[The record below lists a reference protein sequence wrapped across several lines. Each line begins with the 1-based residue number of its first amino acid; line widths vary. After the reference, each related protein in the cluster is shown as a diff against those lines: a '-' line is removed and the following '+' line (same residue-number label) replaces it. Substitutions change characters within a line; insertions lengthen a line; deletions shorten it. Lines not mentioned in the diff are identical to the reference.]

1 MAKLLHFI
9 NNKKLCQYRLL
20 KDYYKPNSFSKSGQL
35 FERFFD
41 EFCQNVFDEN
51 LRIFNDIG
59 ELPLVYG
66 EKTGYSSI
74 AYSLHKMGYYA
85 WSECRLDFEERQK
98 GAKTKKN
105 KWNFVDFWCMRD
117 KNAFEAWIEVKCMG
131 FNACGK
137 SDFAIQNE
145 IIFDELRQKMFNFKS
160 VIKKEKLATT
170 AFKVSLFVVPVY
182 YYCSVAHKVDLD
194 ALESDLQIQEILAKE
209 MKNYKYGGSNYVGN
223 KGLLLGILDLRT
235 SIKANHKSW
244 NEWGYRMPFIALGAI
259 VLE

>member
-1 MAKLLHFI
+1 MAKSLHFI

-51 LRIFNDIG
+51 LRIFSDIG

-85 WSECRLDFEERQK
+85 WSECRLDFIEKQK

-117 KNAFEAWIEVKCMG
+117 KNAFEAWIEVKCIG
-131 FNACGK
+131 FNANGK
-137 SDFAIQNE
+137 GDFAKQNE
-145 IIFDELRQKMFNFKS
+145 TIFKDLREKILKLKDA
-160 VIKKEKLATT
+160 VKEEKLATT

-194 ALESDLQIQEILAKE
+194 ALESDLQIQEILEQE
-209 MKNYKYGGSNYVGN
+209 MQKYKYDDNGS
-223 KGLLLGILDLRT
+223 KGLLLGILDLRE
-235 SIKANHKSW
+235 SIGANHKSW
-244 NEWGYRMPFIALGAI
+244 KDWGYRVPFIALGAI